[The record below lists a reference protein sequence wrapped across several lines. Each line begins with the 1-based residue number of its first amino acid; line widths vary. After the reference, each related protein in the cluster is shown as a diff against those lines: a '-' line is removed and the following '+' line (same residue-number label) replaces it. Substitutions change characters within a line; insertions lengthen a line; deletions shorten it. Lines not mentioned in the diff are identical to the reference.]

1 MLSVDGLQSTVC
13 SQQWDNTDARIYC
26 RTLGYN
32 FGRAFGTTYQY
43 TLVPRIVSN
52 VSCSGNEASIT
63 DCPFST
69 ASAAYCRGSRNAKV
83 FCYNSQQGG
92 LNVEAAV
99 NKKWGCTPGGVL
111 YLVFTRMPG
120 ESYRMQLRS
129 LLLYLCYVFWALI
142 SSLVCWSCRVI

>member
-52 VSCSGNEASIT
+52 VFCNGSEASIA

-92 LNVEAAV
+92 LNVDVAV
-99 NKKWGCTPGGVL
+99 NKKMRMYTWWSLCTL
-111 YLVFTRMPG
+111 YLHACQVRLTVCNSG
-120 ESYRMQLRS
+120 
-129 LLLYLCYVFWALI
+129 LCYCTCVTYFEH
-142 SSLVCWSCRVI
+142 

>member
-92 LNVEAAV
+92 LNVDVAV
-99 NKKWGCTPGGVL
+99 NKKMRMYTWWSLCTL
-111 YLVFTRMPG
+111 YLHACQVRVTVCNSG
-120 ESYRMQLRS
+120 
-129 LLLYLCYVFWALI
+129 LCYCTCVTYFEH
-142 SSLVCWSCRVI
+142 

>member
-99 NKKWGCTPGGVL
+99 NKK
-111 YLVFTRMPG
+111 
-120 ESYRMQLRS
+120 
-129 LLLYLCYVFWALI
+129 
-142 SSLVCWSCRVI
+142 